1 MNELVTKLSKKTTD
15 DMKTELKDKG
25 IIVSGKSPKL
35 LKDIYLYSLN
45 NNIRIIK
52 E

>member
-1 MNELVTKLSKKTTD
+1 MNELVSKISNKTID
-15 DMKTELKDKG
+15 DMKKELKNKG
-25 IIVSGKSPKL
+25 IFVSGKSPKL